1 MKAVLT
7 RGICTAM
14 IVGTILVAIN
24 QWPAVTGV
32 VALDGVKAALCYLVP
47 FLVSVVSSLLTQ
59 RAYYS
64 SADNIAM
71 QKIDLSR
78 VIDVPEEI
86 ALPAE
91 PIAPEPSGKPEATSA
106 ISSAGLEKIR
116 ELVATVRNNA
126 GKVNE
131 ASRNRVSFVG
141 DLIDT
146 SRELQGGL
154 RDAATLAE
162 NSCVALERVA
172 ACTDLI
178 AEKVTVAVERAGSED
193 EIVNEISARLAIFA
207 DRFRE
212 INAMS
217 GTITDIAGQTR
228 MLALNATIEAARAGE
243 MGRGFAVVANEV
255 KTLSGHTEQSSA
267 DIDASL
273 LPLNSAVQELTGK
286 IALLIEEISLTISD
300 GEPLQQAVHDIVD
313 AVGIASRAAAD
324 AREQLGRYADRCD
337 VVVEKLEKIQEDT
350 QAAIAGSAVNMDLT
364 GTVIE
369 LLDGEVC
376 PEA

>member
-1 MKAVLT
+1 MTAILT
-7 RGICTAM
+7 RGVCTAV

-24 QWPAVTGV
+24 QWPAVTGN

-47 FLVSVVSSLLTQ
+47 FLVSVVSSVLTQ
-59 RAYYS
+59 RAYRS
-64 SADNIAM
+64 SADNVAT
-71 QKIDLSR
+71 QKVDLRR
-78 VIDVPEEI
+78 VIDVPE
-86 ALPAE
+86 ALAQPTE
-91 PIAPEPSGKPEATSA
+91 PVASEPSGAPAPSPA
-106 ISSAGLEKIR
+106 ISPAKVEKIR
-116 ELVATVRNNA
+116 ELVSTVRDNA

-141 DLIDT
+141 DLIAT

-162 NSCVALERVA
+162 NSCSALKQVA

-178 AEKVTVAVERAGSED
+178 AEKVSVAVERAGSED

-286 IALLIEEISLTISD
+286 IALLIEEIARTISD

-324 AREQLGRYADRCD
+324 TSEKLGLYADRCD
-337 VVVEKLEKIQEDT
+337 VVVEKLEKIREDT
-350 QAAIAGSAVNMDLT
+350 QAAISGSAVNMELT

-369 LLDGEVC
+369 ILDGEVR
-376 PEA
+376 PAA